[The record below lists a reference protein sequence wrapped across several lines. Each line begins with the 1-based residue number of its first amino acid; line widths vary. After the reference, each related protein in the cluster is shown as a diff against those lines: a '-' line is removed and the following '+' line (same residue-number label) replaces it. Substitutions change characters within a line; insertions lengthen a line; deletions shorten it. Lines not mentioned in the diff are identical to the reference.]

1 VSALKTVAN
10 GIIAVLSSL
19 ATSVTLLILLAL
31 LTWLGTLEQVEHG
44 LFEVQKKYFESFFLV
59 HDFGF
64 FSLPLPGANL
74 VMCVLFMNI
83 IVGGIVRLRVRPGT
97 MGVLVV
103 HCGIVLMLV
112 AGFVKAY
119 FSQDGHVTLFEG
131 QRSAY
136 FDSYYR
142 WEIVIV
148 EPLGDGKANE
158 YVAQQELFADATG
171 ALPAHITCAA
181 LPFEL
186 EVRHYMPNA
195 RPMPKGPMFDVD
207 VPVVDGVFLKSQ
219 PLAKEAEQNIAGL
232 YVSALGTRE
241 GARQDGIVWG
251 AQAAGL
257 TVNFEG
263 RDFSIDLRH
272 ERYPMPFTIALE
284 KFTKVDHPGIGMPK
298 SFASDVKV
306 VEDGNERALKISMN
320 EPLRA
325 EGLVVYQASWGP
337 STARPGDPLF
347 STFAVVRNPAD
358 QYPLYSCIVIAIG
371 LVLHFSRKLI
381 KHVKV
386 EGQRS

>member
-1 VSALKTVAN
+1 VSALKAVSN
-10 GIIAVLSSL
+10 GVIAVLSSL
-19 ATSVTLLILLAL
+19 ATSVTLLVLLAL

-44 LFEVQKKYFESFFLV
+44 LFEVQKKYFESFFLL
-59 HDFGF
+59 HDFGP

-74 VMCVLFMNI
+74 VMCVLFLNI
-83 IVGGIVRLRVRPGT
+83 IVGGIVRMRLRPGT
-97 MGVLVV
+97 YGVLVV

-136 FDSYYR
+136 YDSYYR
-142 WEIVIV
+142 WELVIV
-148 EPLGDGKANE
+148 EPLGGGRANE
-158 YVAQQELFADATG
+158 YVAKQEQFTDATG

-181 LPFEL
+181 LPFAI
-186 EVRHYMPNA
+186 EVRHFMPNS

-207 VPVVDGVFLKSQ
+207 VPVVDGVFLKSM
-219 PLAKEAEQNIAGL
+219 PLQKEAEQNIAGL
-232 YVSALGTRE
+232 YVSALGTHD
-241 GARQDGIVWG
+241 GTRQDGILWG
-251 AQAAGL
+251 AQSAPL
-257 TVNFEG
+257 TVSFG
-263 RDFSIDLRH
+263 GKDYTLDLRH

-284 KFTKVDHPGIGMPK
+284 DFTKVDHPGTGMPK
-298 SFASDVKV
+298 SFSSDVKV
-306 VEDGNERALKISMN
+306 IENGSERALKISMN
-320 EPLRA
+320 EPLRS

-337 STARPGDPLF
+337 STAKPGDPLF

-371 LVLHFSRKLI
+371 LVLHFARKLV
-381 KHVKV
+381 KHVKI